1 MSGNMTINGRTLT
14 PLPSTSQPTTSQPP
28 TSLPPNT
35 TVTINGETIKAQ
47 RIMRLTSD
55 RNAVSQSIRNN
66 GIDELVIHQNGHD
79 YLVAGTGM
87 NLNQLKKKQLP
98 DIRLNGQPAHYI
110 DHDDEINSAMQGA
123 MQGVRN
129 GWRDLADTT
138 IGATRTAVGTL
149 GATGSFAV
157 VGSAVGGSI
166 YFAMRHGAGSAAAS
180 QGAKHMTQAATKS
193 LLSSGLTTMKVI
205 GIAALAGAAVVTVAG
220 AVRGAA
226 DTSNSQ
232 ANWGSLSHLTN
243 GSGASAAPTNPYP
256 GPPGFNRP
264 SPASPSPQPAAPTP
278 IRIEPILDR
287 IR

>member
-1 MSGNMTINGRTLT
+1 MSGNVSINGRTLT
-14 PLPSTSQPTTSQPP
+14 PLPPTSVPP
-28 TSLPPNT
+28 TSLPPTSLPPGT
-35 TVTINGETIKAQ
+35 TVTINGETIRAQ
-47 RIMRLTSD
+47 RVMQLTSD
-55 RNAVSQSIRNN
+55 RNATSQSIRNN

-87 NLNQLKKKQLP
+87 NLSQLKKKQLP

-110 DHDDEINSAMQGA
+110 DHDDEVNSPMQGA
-123 MQGVRN
+123 WQGIRD

-166 YFAMRHGAGSAAAS
+166 YFAMRHGAGSAAAA
-180 QGAKHMTQAATKS
+180 QGAKHMTQAATSS

-226 DTSNSQ
+226 DTSNGQ
-232 ANWGSLSHLTN
+232 ANWGTLSHLTN
-243 GSGASAAPTNPYP
+243 GSGATAL
-256 GPPGFNRP
+256 PPHRTPPRP
-264 SPASPSPQPAAPTP
+264 SYSAQPTANPVSPAAP
-278 IRIEPILDR
+278 IQIEPVLHR
-287 IR
+287 LQRLQ